1 MFPLVGSGK
10 FITAPV
16 ITEDG
21 TPTQDPIVLL
31 EANPEKLMTPTTQA
45 TINSGKEISVPKEED
60 NKIIQWKLTLL
71 K

>member
-1 MFPLVGSGK
+1 MFPLVGTGK

-45 TINSGKEISVPKEED
+45 TGNVCFLSHDTRFSIR
-60 NKIIQWKLTLL
+60 
-71 K
+71 

>member
-31 EANPEKLMTPTTQA
+31 EASNEKLLTPTNQA
-45 TINSGKEISVPKEED
+45 MGNFIVN
-60 NKIIQWKLTLL
+60 
-71 K
+71 